1 VRQQIQYTTRIE
13 DGRLPEVVRKNI
25 ARILKA
31 WNGKVIILSIEEA
44 KKKRTDRQNAFY
56 WGVVLPCVM
65 EMFRDAGSDA
75 TKEEIH
81 VIPQDR
87 CGRIEARSQIA
98 RRGSAGDRD
107 VIRQIEHRGV
117 GSVDG
122 ADTGMGGQVG
132 NVCAAAKRVF
142 VGDELF
148 YVHGK

>member
-1 VRQQIQYTTRIE
+1 VKQQIQYTTRIE
-13 DGRLPEVVRKNI
+13 DGRLPEIVRKNI

-81 VIPQDR
+81 IILKTTVGGLKREVKLPGGEVQEIATSSVKLSTEGWEIWMEQIR
-87 CGRIEARSQIA
+87 EWAARW
-98 RRGSAGDRD
+98 G
-107 VIRQIEHRGV
+107 
-117 GSVDG
+117 
-122 ADTGMGGQVG
+122 T
-132 NVCAAAKRVF
+132 F
-142 VGDELF
+142 VPLPNEYL
-148 YVHGK
+148 